1 MAAPDIALLNAT
13 YSGVK
18 GVTLPKSGGGTAT
31 FPWVEGSETKTANG
45 TYDVTNLAQLVVNVS
60 GGGGSGLTLLG
71 TTSLGAI
78 STSSTSAADTG
89 KTVTATGASA
99 YDLLVV
105 IVSCTKTNSRHWAT
119 IGLIELYNSTD
130 ASSTAS
136 SSISGNKYNYKVGS
150 TGTVQ
155 SRCGTTAYG
164 IYPNSCTWSSG
175 KATIT
180 LYQRYN
186 STSTGTINGTYTAKV
201 YGIKLQDL
209 LGS

>member
-1 MAAPDIALLNAT
+1 MANPNIQLLGAT
-13 YSGVK
+13 YSGVT

-45 TYDVTNLAQLVVNVS
+45 TYDVTNLAQLIVNVS

-71 TTSLGAI
+71 TTSMGTI

-89 KTVTATGASA
+89 KTVTATGATS

-105 IVSCTKTNSRHWAT
+105 ITSCTKTNSRHWAT
-119 IGLIELYNSTD
+119 IGLIELYNS
-130 ASSTAS
+130 STATS
-136 SSISGNKYNYKVGS
+136 PNTASISTNKYNYKVSS

-164 IYPNSCTWSSG
+164 IYPNACTFSSSN
-175 KATIT
+175 ATIT

-186 STSTGTINGTYTAKV
+186 NTSTGTINGSYTAKV
-201 YGIKLQDL
+201 YGVKLYDL
-209 LGS
+209 LGA